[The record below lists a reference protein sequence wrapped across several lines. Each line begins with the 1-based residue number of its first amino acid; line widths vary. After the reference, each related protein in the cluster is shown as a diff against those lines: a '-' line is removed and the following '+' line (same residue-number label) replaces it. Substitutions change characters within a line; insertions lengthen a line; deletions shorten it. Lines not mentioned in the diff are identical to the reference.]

1 MRGTSFAAA
10 AFAALALAACGSS
23 SSHSKASSSTSA
35 AASTPTNTSS
45 STPTATGTGSSST
58 PTSTSATGTS
68 TSSTSTTAAG
78 GGGSLASF
86 KALVTAQNAQAMA
99 LGAALTQALKGLRA
113 DSNAQIAAV
122 FIPLGSSLTKE
133 ADVLGAIQPPASL
146 KAQYQAEIAAYR
158 ALAADVSKVGHD
170 GATNASNAVAQADG
184 AQLGTDA
191 LKLQKAEVALKTA
204 VHSLH

>member
-1 MRGTSFAAA
+1 MSRRISFAAA
-10 AFAALALAACGSS
+10 ALSALALAACGSS
-23 SSHSKASSSTSA
+23 SSKSSTPSSSSA
-35 AASTPTNTSS
+35 AASTPTSA

-58 PTSTSATGTS
+58 PTGTS
-68 TSSTSTTAAG
+68 TTGASSISTTAAG

-99 LGAALTQALKGLRA
+99 LGAALTEALKGLRA

-122 FIPLGSSLTKE
+122 FTPLGASLTKE
-133 ADVLGAIQPPASL
+133 ADVLGAIQAPASL
-146 KAQYQAEIAAYR
+146 KASYQAEIAAYR

-170 GATNASNAVAQADG
+170 GATNVTNAVAQADG
-184 AQLGTDA
+184 AQLATDA

-204 VHSLH
+204 VRGLR